1 MSYGISQLALI
12 IAGLCCYCGIHLNDV
27 EITYAPMTN
36 TRVEFMAE
44 REIVQLSPREGTVSD
59 SIMNALALDY
69 PNGFTFDTTA
79 VRLLT
84 DKAGVNI
91 DENIQAIL
99 KQMMFRRSDNLYF
112 LIDTVADLETR
123 RKIVDTADDLLANY
137 GCFEISELYSRFAD
151 SLNNKCIDSL
161 DNFVIFYEFINKS
174 DVRCVTSHG
183 TRIARVQENNLRN
196 LFLNIAVGITT
207 TVRGEFGGVVSEDD
221 LQAKIPAFST
231 RLLKQIIKESAEEL
245 VKTEINGIVCY
256 QTLDTLGLSDEFS
269 IVLSEVLA
277 MVDDI
282 GLTPS
287 EEVIHTALSL
297 KMGVNFKTEYNIPD
311 DKTYRCLIAAYYK
324 DTPRRKWK
332 RGIFAEVED

>member
-1 MSYGISQLALI
+1 M
-12 IAGLCCYCGIHLNDV
+12 
-27 EITYAPMTN
+27 
-36 TRVEFMAE
+36 
-44 REIVQLSPREGTVSD
+44 VQLSPRKKTVLTSVMD
-59 SIMNALALDY
+59 ALAQDY
-69 PNGFTFDTTA
+69 PNGFTFDTTT

-84 DKAGVNI
+84 DRAGVSI
-91 DENIQAIL
+91 DEDIQAKL
-99 KQMMFRRSDNLYF
+99 KQKMFRRSDNLYF
-112 LIDTVADLETR
+112 LIDTVADRKTR
-123 RKIVDTADDLLANY
+123 KKIVDSADDLLANY
-137 GCFEISELYSRFAD
+137 ECFEISELYSRFAD
-151 SLNNKCIDSL
+151 SLNNKCIDNL

-183 TRIARVQENNLRN
+183 TRIARVEDKNLRN
-196 LFLNIAVGITT
+196 LFLNIAARIIII
-207 TVRGEFGGVVSEDD
+207 VREEFGGVASEDE
-221 LQAKIPAFST
+221 LQAKFPAFSA
-231 RLLKQIIKESAEEL
+231 RLLKQIIKESTEEL

-256 QTLDTLGLSDEFS
+256 QTLDALGLSDEFS

-311 DKTYRCLIAAYYK
+311 DKTYRRLIAAYYQN
-324 DTPRRKWK
+324 TPRRKWK